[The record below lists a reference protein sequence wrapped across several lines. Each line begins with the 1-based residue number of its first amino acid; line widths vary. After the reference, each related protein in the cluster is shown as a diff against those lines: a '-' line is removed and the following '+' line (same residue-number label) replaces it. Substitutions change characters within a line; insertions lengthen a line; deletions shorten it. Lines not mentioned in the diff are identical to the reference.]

1 MPNNA
6 TKGVEI
12 GATVD
17 VVEIVAVA
25 SKADGSTVQMP
36 WLNEIDGSMLAR
48 VSVLSGNAIYIVTKQ
63 DLSNY
68 TLYVKLKYTKS

>member
-36 WLNEIDGSMLAR
+36 LLNEIDGSMLAR